1 MIVDRAP
8 LTRAELAGLL
18 TDAAQSVSGICTAE
32 YPTAASRSY
41 LHAVLGALSAGP
53 RVICEL
59 NDRLEE
65 FLAAEPRPATPAG
78 LFTLAS
84 YASALGWL
92 TESLADLTT
101 SVDQICT
108 RVGIPTQPPDPTF
121 TTPDGEQDS
130 ELDLG
135 FSELELTKIR
145 TAAKAAHLPPGD
157 FIAVLS
163 ESLLAIT
170 LITGACMEIS
180 SGLLD
185 DTTYVLGEATDH
197 VWINDGQGHLPTLE
211 GSCTGYG
218 PRRSGVTY
226 KKVRRGRSSMSATGY
241 GHCRY
246 LGTPAPPGPDRG
258 RYRR

>member
-1 MIVDRAP
+1 MIVDRAR

-18 TDAAQSVSGICTAE
+18 TDAAQSVSGILTAE

-41 LHAVLGALSAGP
+41 LHPVLGALSAGP

-92 TESLADLTT
+92 TESLAELTA

-108 RVGIPTQPPDPTF
+108 HVGIPTHPPGPTF
-121 TTPDGEQDS
+121 TTPDGDEQEG
-130 ELDLG
+130 ELAFALSD
-135 FSELELTKIR
+135 LELTEIR

-157 FIAVLS
+157 YVAVLS
-163 ESLLAIT
+163 ESLLAVTRIT
-170 LITGACMEIS
+170 DACMEIS

-185 DTTYVLGEATDH
+185 DATYILGEATDH
-197 VWINDGQGHLPTLE
+197 VRISDGPGHLPTLV
-211 GSCTGYG
+211 
-218 PRRSGVTY
+218 RSLLARMET
-226 KKVRRGRSSMSATGY
+226 AE
-241 GHCRY
+241 
-246 LGTPAPPGPDRG
+246 
-258 RYRR
+258 